1 MLFTKETPILYYEAR
16 SHQRW
21 LNREY
26 ILFPAYYYR
35 VLAPR
40 VSSRKLN
47 ILEKAV
53 LGICRIGAFTAQE
66 IGEKLDIGG
75 DLSALIISEL
85 QYNNFID
92 HQGLITKKES
102 KF

>member
-1 MLFTKETPILYYEAR
+1 M
-16 SHQRW
+16 
-21 LNREY
+21 
-26 ILFPAYYYR
+26 
-35 VLAPR
+35 
-40 VSSRKLN
+40 
-47 ILEKAV
+47 

-92 HQGLITKKES
+92 HQGLITKKR
-102 KF
+102 KANFRK